1 MTGTLGIIPNNDKGL
16 ATGYGTTM
24 FNATQ
29 HVIDAFVNKI
39 HKIYK
44 DVYGDLEPNYPGLI
58 EWAGRM
64 ALERISNTDCLYH
77 NVEHTI
83 LVTLAGQE
91 ILRGKQI
98 RERSVKPRDWVTV
111 TVALLCHDIGYVRGI
126 CAGDQRGRY
135 VADQKG
141 NMVEVPQGVSDAYL
155 SPNHV
160 DRGQIFVRERFTGHP
175 VLDPDTICRCIE
187 KTRFPPVD
195 EDNQSHDDDFPA
207 LVRAADLIGQMAD
220 PMYLCKVGALYQ
232 EFTEAGINEKM
243 GYQSPADLSR
253 NYPKFYWDIV
263 SPLIQP
269 ALAYLR
275 LTHEGKQWVAHL
287 YAHVFSAEHGEP
299 VLGPEL
305 ANN

>member
-1 MTGTLGIIPNNDKGL
+1 
-16 ATGYGTTM
+16 M

-29 HVIDAFVNKI
+29 HVIDAFVKNI
-39 HKIYK
+39 HETYR
-44 DVYGDLEPNYPGLI
+44 DVYGDLEPHFPGLI

-77 NVEHTI
+77 NVEHTV
-83 LVTLAGQE
+83 LVTLVGQQ

-98 RERSVKPRDWVTV
+98 RERSVKPKDWVAT

-126 CAGDQRGRY
+126 CQGDSRGSYVIDRAGNTTEIPRG
-135 VADQKG
+135 A
-141 NMVEVPQGVSDAYL
+141 SDAALTPY
-155 SPNHV
+155 HV

-175 VLDPDTICRCIE
+175 ILDPEFICTCIE
-187 KTRFPPVD
+187 RTRFPSKN
-195 EDNQSHDDDFPA
+195 EDPEATTDDFPS
-207 LVRAADLIGQMAD
+207 LVRAADLIGQLAD
-220 PMYLCKVGALYQ
+220 PMYLCKVGALYH
-232 EFTEAGINEKM
+232 EFRESGINEKM
-243 GYQSPADLSR
+243 GYHSPADLSR
-253 NYPKFYWDIV
+253 GYPQFYWNTV
-263 SPLIQP
+263 SPLIQS

-305 ANN
+305 ANV